1 AGERAPGAAGGRGA
15 WGGRG
20 GACGE
25 RGAAGSTESPRR
37 GEDPDFGRGTA
48 AWSATYAGDLTHQ
61 PNANLGP
68 VERGPFYGVRLVPS
82 GISSTGLLTN
92 GHGQVVNVRG
102 QAIPGLY
109 ASGNAAAYA
118 DYGVGYQSGLSLAR
132 GLTFSYLAVKHMLQ
146 ERLPDSAGGR

>member
-1 AGERAPGAAGGRGA
+1 MSRADTPRALGALLGVDGA
-15 WGGRG
+15 RLE
-20 GACGE
+20 ATVQRFNE
-25 RGAAGSTESPRR
+25 FARR

-82 GISSTGLLTN
+82 GISSTGVLTT
-92 GHGQVVNVRG
+92 GQGQVVHVRG
-102 QAIPGLY
+102 HAIPGLY

-118 DYGVGYQSGLSLAR
+118 DYGVGYQAGLSLAR
-132 GLTFSYLAVKHMLQ
+132 GMTFSYLAVKHMLQ
-146 ERLPDSAGGR
+146 ERAPHGADRR